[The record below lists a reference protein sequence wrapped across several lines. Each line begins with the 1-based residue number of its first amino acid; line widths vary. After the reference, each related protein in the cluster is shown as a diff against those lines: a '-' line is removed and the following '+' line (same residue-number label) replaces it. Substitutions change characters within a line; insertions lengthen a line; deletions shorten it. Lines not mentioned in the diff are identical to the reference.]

1 MNVMDNEDTNGSEPA
16 ESNTSSVGTRTPPGC
31 ARCRNHN
38 VNIGLKG
45 HKRYCKYRYCMCR
58 KCTETLARQRK
69 MAKKTR
75 QQRARKQD
83 EHRKLTGRLP
93 EEVDP
98 SPSDVEDTPEPVEKK
113 RKNDNLEILLQYSLK
128 EMYHFR
134 IAWPLMSL
142 VTTIVKYGQEYASE
156 ADIAEAISRISREIH
171 EIRMMIQHGACCYFP
186 LSPNAV
192 GAPTYEGQVPCIGIG
207 TSQSPFHLWPITWPL
222 NPLTAAAAIS
232 TPPYPD
238 SSPESSATYH

>member
-93 EEVDP
+93 EEV
-98 SPSDVEDTPEPVEKK
+98 
-113 RKNDNLEILLQYSLK
+113 
-128 EMYHFR
+128 
-134 IAWPLMSL
+134 
-142 VTTIVKYGQEYASE
+142 
-156 ADIAEAISRISREIH
+156 
-171 EIRMMIQHGACCYFP
+171 
-186 LSPNAV
+186 
-192 GAPTYEGQVPCIGIG
+192 
-207 TSQSPFHLWPITWPL
+207 SPFLFLKAKVHTV
-222 NPLTAAAAIS
+222 S
-232 TPPYPD
+232 TGIWCNCRGREKPPDNRVEYR
-238 SSPESSATYH
+238 EQMFV